1 VESIIR
7 VLVVDDSAFARYSI
21 IRELESDA
29 GIKVVGY
36 ARNGLEALEQIKEL
50 KPDVV
55 TLDVEMPRLN
65 GIDTLHRVMLEH
77 PTPVIMLSSLTGAGT
92 ETTIRALE
100 LGAVDFFLKSSQIG
114 PLGDYS
120 SANDLKTKI
129 RVAAGVR
136 VTKVGMPLREA
147 DCAAVP
153 KKRDVG
159 SFPPERAIVIGCS
172 TGGPRALYQIV
183 PSLPTDLPAA
193 ILIVQHMPQ
202 GFTRSMAKRLN
213 QLSGVAVKE
222 AAEGDAIRT
231 GEVLVAPGGYHMI
244 VNRDY
249 SVGLSQGPL
258 VCGVRPS
265 VDVTMRSAAAVF
277 GASLTAAVLTGM
289 GTDGTEGTGM
299 IRAVGGRV
307 IAESESTS
315 VVWGMPR
322 SVIDAGN
329 ADRVLPLPRIVPE
342 LVRMHNVERRGS
354 YNE

>member
-29 GIKVVGY
+29 GIKVVGF

-129 RVAAGVR
+129 RVAAGVKVTR
-136 VTKVGMPLREA
+136 VGRPLLEA
-147 DCAAVP
+147 DCTAVP
-153 KKRDVG
+153 KNICRLPFWLSSICRRDSPG
-159 SFPPERAIVIGCS
+159 LWQTAWISCQESRLKKL
-172 TGGPRALYQIV
+172 PRE
-183 PSLPTDLPAA
+183 
-193 ILIVQHMPQ
+193 
-202 GFTRSMAKRLN
+202 TRS
-213 QLSGVAVKE
+213 E
-222 AAEGDAIRT
+222 
-231 GEVLVAPGGYHMI
+231 
-244 VNRDY
+244 
-249 SVGLSQGPL
+249 QGR
-258 VCGVRPS
+258 C
-265 VDVTMRSAAAVF
+265 
-277 GASLTAAVLTGM
+277 
-289 GTDGTEGTGM
+289 
-299 IRAVGGRV
+299 
-307 IAESESTS
+307 
-315 VVWGMPR
+315 
-322 SVIDAGN
+322 
-329 ADRVLPLPRIVPE
+329 
-342 LVRMHNVERRGS
+342 
-354 YNE
+354 